1 MEIVGVLGLFLAI
14 GFMIG
19 AAYKGY
25 HVIPVTIIAS
35 LIAIITNNVG
45 IWFGLSDAYATDMKN
60 FVGNYLIMFFLGALL
75 GQILSRSG
83 AARMVGVTLAKKFG
97 AKNALLITVLTSS
110 ILAYGG
116 VSVFVIVFAIYPI
129 ALYLFQEA
137 DIPRRLIPGAVML
150 GAGSYVM
157 TAMPGS
163 PALTNV
169 IPTTYLGT
177 TVTAA
182 PVIGII
188 TSIVMFVSGFY
199 LYSLYVKRVKAKGEH
214 FVAGVNDNIAEL
226 SAEEEAKLPSF
237 ASSIIPLAVTVG
249 IILAERFL
257 NIGLPAVFTVIIGL
271 FAGIVVGY
279 ILHRNRILDF
289 KDTLHTSG
297 TGSVNALMNTA
308 AVVGL
313 GGAVKAAPAFQ
324 ALVTFAL
331 NINLPVLFTTAIA
344 VNIIAGIT
352 GSSSA
357 GITIFMSTFAEPFLE
372 RGIHPEVLHR
382 VAAISAGVLDS
393 LPHAGPN
400 VTFLSVAGLKFKEG
414 YPGIFLAIC
423 IVPFIGLVTAL
434 IVASLGLI

>member
-1 MEIVGVLGLFLAI
+1 MDFIGVLGLLLAI
-14 GFMIG
+14 AFMII
-19 AAYKGY
+19 AAYKGF
-25 HVIPVTIIAS
+25 HVIPVTIVAS
-35 LIAIITNNVG
+35 LIAIISNNVD
-45 IWFGLSDAYATDMKN
+45 IWTGLSVSYATDMKN

-129 ALYLFQEA
+129 ALFLFQEA

-157 TAMPGS
+157 TALPGS

-169 IPTTYLGT
+169 IPTTYLNT

-182 PVIGII
+182 PTIGII
-188 TSIVMFVSGFY
+188 ASIAMFTSGMF
-199 LYSLYVKRVKAKGEH
+199 LYSRYVKSVKKKGEH
-214 FVAGVNDNIAEL
+214 FVAGAYDNIAEL
-226 SAEEEAKLPSF
+226 SDEEFKQLPNF
-237 ASSIIPLAVTVG
+237 WLSIAPLVVTVG
-249 IILAERFL
+249 VILGERFL
-257 NIGLPAVFTVIIGL
+257 SIGLPAVFTVIIAL

-279 ILHRNRILDF
+279 ILHYKKINDF
-289 KDTLHTSG
+289 KDTLSTSG
-297 TGSVNALMNTA
+297 TGSINALMNTA

-313 GGAVKAAPAFQ
+313 GGAVKSAPAFQ
-324 ALVTFAL
+324 ALVNFAL
-331 NINLPVLFTTAIA
+331 SINLPVLFTTAIA
-344 VNIIAGIT
+344 VNIIAAIT

-357 GITIFMSTFAEPFLE
+357 GITIFMSTFADVFVQ
-372 RGIHPEVLHR
+372 RGVNPEVLHR
-382 VAAISAGVLDS
+382 IAAISAGVLDS

-400 VTFLSVAGLKFKEG
+400 VTFLSVAGLKYKEG

-434 IVASLGLI
+434 IAASFGLV

>member
-1 MEIVGVLGLFLAI
+1 MEFIGVIGLLVAI
-14 GFMIG
+14 AFMIV
-19 AAYKGY
+19 AAFKGY
-25 HVIPVTIIAS
+25 HVVPVTIVAS
-35 LIAIITNNVG
+35 LIAIITNNVD
-45 IWFGLSDAYATDMKN
+45 IWMGLSEAYAVDMKN

-75 GQILSRSG
+75 GQVLSRSG

-97 AKNALLITVLTSS
+97 SKNALLITVVTSS

-129 ALYLFQEA
+129 ALFLFQEA
-137 DIPRRLIPGAVML
+137 DIPKRLIPGAVML

-157 TAMPGS
+157 TAVPGS

-188 TSIVMFVSGFY
+188 SAIVMFVSGFY
-199 LYSLYVKRVKAKGEH
+199 IYSTYVKKVKAKGEH
-214 FVAGVNDNIAEL
+214 FVPSPSDNIAKL
-226 SAEEEAKLPSF
+226 TPEEEAKLPSF
-237 ASSIIPLAVTVG
+237 ATSIAPLVVTVAV
-249 IILAERFL
+249 ILGERFL
-257 NIGLPAVFTVIIGL
+257 KIGLPAVFTVLIGL

-279 ILHRNRILDF
+279 LLHRQRILDF
-289 KDTLHTSG
+289 KDTLSTSG
-297 TGSVNALMNTA
+297 TGSINALLNTA
-308 AVVGL
+308 SVVGL
-313 GGAVKAAPAFQ
+313 GGAVKATPAFQ
-324 ALVTFAL
+324 AMVNFAL
-331 NINLPVLFTTAIA
+331 SINLPVLFTTAIA

-357 GITIFMSTFAEPFLE
+357 GITIFMSTFSEAFIE
-372 RGIHPEVLHR
+372 RGVHPEVLHR

-414 YPGIFLAIC
+414 YPGIFISTC
-423 IVPFIGLVTAL
+423 VIPFIGLVTAL
-434 IVASLGLI
+434 ILASLGFI